1 MRTVADVP
9 DLHPGIATLAPLL
22 GRWTGAG
29 NGDYP
34 TIEPFSYLEEV
45 EFGHN
50 GKPFL
55 SYTQRT
61 RSPDGAPLHAETGY
75 LRTPRAGR
83 AEFIVA
89 QPTGISEIDEGTVG
103 ECDGEL
109 VIDVH
114 STTVGL
120 SASAKDVM
128 ALRRSIRVSG
138 DELQY
143 TVLMAAVGHPLLH
156 HLSATLHRQP

>member
-1 MRTVADVP
+1 MDDVTGVP

-22 GRWTGAG
+22 GRWSGAG
-29 NGDYP
+29 SGDYP

-45 EFGHN
+45 TFGHI

-55 SYTQRT
+55 TYAQRT
-61 RSPDGAPLHAETGY
+61 RSPEGQPLHAETGY
-75 LRTPRAGR
+75 LRTPKPSRIEVVLAH
-83 AEFIVA
+83 
-89 QPTGISEIDEGTVG
+89 PTGITEIDEGTVG
-103 ECDGEL
+103 ESDGEL
-109 VIDVH
+109 LIDVH

-120 SASAKDVM
+120 SSSAKDVM

-138 DELQY
+138 DKLHY
-143 TVLMAAVGHPLLH
+143 TVLMAAVGHPLVH